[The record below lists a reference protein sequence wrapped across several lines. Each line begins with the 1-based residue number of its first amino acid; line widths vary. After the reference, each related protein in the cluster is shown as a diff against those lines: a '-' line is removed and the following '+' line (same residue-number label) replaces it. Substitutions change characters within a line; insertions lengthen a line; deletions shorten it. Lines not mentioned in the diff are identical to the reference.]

1 MYGAFKTEL
10 DLPRTPVTFTYLI
23 LAQPRTGSTMITSAL
38 QASGLAGVPIEYFN
52 LQHIRQLPKPLN
64 LAAVQKYYAEVV
76 SRRTSANGVFGMKI
90 HHDQFRHIFM
100 PDGDLSP
107 AGEKFL
113 RSFDRLILTSRRDK
127 LAQALSQ
134 LTAFRKGQWNSTDR
148 EHEGRQNY
156 EFSSA
161 DALLIIDYLRD
172 AVAGEALWNDICA
185 RLALSPLRVVY
196 EELCQSPRT
205 ELARVVAHLGLPI
218 DNPAP
223 QTIKLSRDS
232 HRDGKLKFLREIGF
246 DAGPSA

>member
-23 LAQPRTGSTMITSAL
+23 LAQPRTGSTMVTSAL
-38 QASGLAGVPIEYFN
+38 EASGLAGVPVEYFN
-52 LQHIRQLPKPLN
+52 LQHIRQLPKPLTM
-64 LAAVQKYYAEVV
+64 AGVQKYYADVV
-76 SRRTSANGVFGMKI
+76 SRRTTANGVFGMKI

-100 PDGDLSP
+100 PDGELTP

-134 LTAFRKGQWNSTDR
+134 LAAYRKGQWNTR
-148 EHEGRQNY
+148 NPEQQGQQNY

-172 AVAGEALWNDICA
+172 AVAGETLWKDICA
-185 RLALSPLRVVY
+185 RLSLSPLRVVY
-196 EELCQSPRT
+196 EDLCRSPQS

-232 HRDGKLKFLREIGF
+232 NRDGKLKFLREIGF
-246 DAGPSA
+246 EVDPSA

>member
-10 DLPRTPVTFTYLI
+10 DLPKTPVTFTYLI
-23 LAQPRTGSTMITSAL
+23 LSQPRTGSTMITSAL
-38 QASGLAGVPIEYFN
+38 EASGLAGVPIEYFN
-52 LQHIRQLPKPLN
+52 LQHLRQLPKPLS
-64 LAAVQKYYAEVV
+64 LGSVQKYYADVV
-76 SRRTSANGVFGMKI
+76 SRRTTANGVFGMKI

-100 PDGDLSP
+100 PEGTVSP

-113 RSFDRLILTSRRDK
+113 KSFDRLILTSRRDK

-148 EHEGRQNY
+148 EHEGKQNY

-161 DALLIIDYLRD
+161 DLLLIIDYLRD
-172 AVAGEALWNDICA
+172 AVRGEAHWKDICA
-185 RLALSPLRVVY
+185 RHALEPLCVVY
-196 EELCQSPRT
+196 EDLCRSPQA

-232 HRDGKLKFLREIGF
+232 NREGKLKFLREIGF
-246 DAGPSA
+246 DIDPSA